1 MGEYQP
7 SLRTMNDSEL
17 DQLLKSCGS
26 CQSPPGFHSDVWN
39 RIAAESNSVG
49 WLSAGKQFLAE
60 TFARLAQP
68 SGALAAS
75 AIFVIAGI
83 LAGFGSRPEA
93 QPPELQYVRSVSP
106 FITHSGQ

>member
-1 MGEYQP
+1 
-7 SLRTMNDSEL
+7 MNDSQL
-17 DQLLKSCGS
+17 DHLLKSCGS
-26 CQSPPGFHSDVWN
+26 CPTPPGFSSEVWN
-39 RIAAESNSVG
+39 RIAAEPDSVG